1 MRPEWN
7 LAYTTYGKFSDLFG
21 TLFASYFNDIWKW
34 FDIGSMFIKLGDFY
48 TNTYNIIVE
57 VPARALAF
65 WNVGYEV
72 YDFGLFIVKHWN
84 VVGDGA
90 VVSVNLSADW
100 YHIVSNIYGIF
111 SSTYSSDFYKAAKN
125 FGELVPV
132 ILN

>member
-1 MRPEWN
+1 
-7 LAYTTYGKFSDLFG
+7 
-21 TLFASYFNDIWKW
+21 
-34 FDIGSMFIKLGDFY
+34 MFIKLGDFY

-57 VPARALAF
+57 VPSRALAF

-100 YHIVSNIYGIF
+100 YHIVSNVYVIV
-111 SSTYSSDFYKAAKN
+111 SSTFSSDFYKAAKN